1 LNTCFGEGLGLCNLE
16 HGSLGKPQVV
26 TSTGALIDIFGK
38 NFSSMLVQPKAKL
51 YIPNNMDYH
60 GGYID
65 ICTAED
71 YASRLFY
78 FYCFPEEG
86 KKLGERLEVYLR
98 KTYDWKN
105 ILYKFYQDL
114 VA

>member
-1 LNTCFGEGLGLCNLE
+1 
-16 HGSLGKPQVV
+16 
-26 TSTGALIDIFGK
+26 
-38 NFSSMLVQPKAKL
+38 
-51 YIPNNMDYH
+51 MDYH